1 MFAITQ
7 YRSGFSSLAGR
18 LATGVMTGDG
28 LDGWFRRSITD
39 MVASRPPTVTR
50 AMNVCSGNMSQ
61 QNNHFLH

>member
-18 LATGVMTGDG
+18 LETGVKTGDG

-39 MVASRPPTVTR
+39 MVASRPLIVTR
-50 AMNVCSGNMSQ
+50 AMNACSRNVTTQ
-61 QNNHFLH
+61 